1 MIPEQ
6 AYKIVSDESDAYGE
20 AITGRPSDK
29 NDYCVDL
36 FRPGNSA
43 ELYLAQQTLLM
54 DYERVKKELSILKG
68 VNTDGK
74 SQDFKVAS

>member
-1 MIPEQ
+1 MTPDQ
-6 AYKIVSDESDAYGE
+6 AYKIVSDDSE
-20 AITGRPSDK
+20 AFASGILDLDDRK
-29 NDYCVDL
+29 DYVSDL

-54 DYERVKKELSILKG
+54 EFIRMQKELAILKG

-74 SQDFKVAS
+74 GKDYPRAS